1 MSSTSSP
8 HALRPDE
15 VRRKQFTVR
24 LRGLDANEVRD
35 FLNLLADDVHRL
47 QEQIVI
53 LKRDHTRQR
62 DDLEQSQDA
71 LSQARAELEQV
82 KNELHSS
89 QHEQVTE
96 RAVQLLDQ
104 AQQLA
109 DALIDESMNSAREVM
124 VAARSHQREIVATPV
139 ETTEPPAGAAS
150 DEPDSPDAALPA
162 EAGGATTPAR
172 VKQAQFRAV
181 LDALGEQINRLGT
194 LSDTDERLTPVDSAP
209 TGAGADNGHRA

>member
-24 LRGLDANEVRD
+24 LRGLDPNEVRD

-71 LSQARAELEQV
+71 LSQARAELAQA
-82 KNELHSS
+82 KDELHSS

-139 ETTEPPAGAAS
+139 EAELPAGAAS
-150 DEPDSPDAALPA
+150 DESDSPDAALPA